1 MTPMQDDADQRE
13 SSTVVVVAVVVV
25 VVVGAIAGVDVEQ
38 AFAVVVVVVVA
49 AAIVAVVAADPVD
62 TAQSIGIGSWWNLLS
77 SRRNGFAAAPELAKS
92 SADSE
97 QRNNPAVA
105 HTLDLKPDTK
115 P

>member
-38 AFAVVVVVVVA
+38 AFAVVVVV

>member
-13 SSTVVVVAVVVV
+13 SSTVVVAVV

-38 AFAVVVVVVVA
+38 AFAVVVVVVV